1 MRKSLLSLAL
11 VSLALVLFLLPLTP
25 DLRAATLNGV
35 TMPDTIQARGYPLVL
50 NGMGLR
56 TKYGFKI
63 YVAGLY
69 LPQKSPDPDAII
81 KADAPKRIVMQ
92 FTHGVSKSQMA
103 DAFNDSFN
111 DNDPAAA
118 SAMKADVDRFLGQ
131 LDTVHSGDQM
141 VFTYIP
147 GTGTIFLLNGG
158 EKLTIPGPAFAQL
171 LFSVWLGPK
180 PPNPELKR
188 GLLGQ

>member
-1 MRKSLLSLAL
+1 MRKTSVLLSVAI
-11 VSLALVLFLLPLTP
+11 FLLASTI
-25 DLRAATLNGV
+25 DLRPATLNGV

-50 NGMGLR
+50 NGMGVR

-69 LPQKSPDPDAII
+69 LQQKSSDSDAII

-92 FTHGVSKSQMA
+92 FTHGASKSQMQ
-103 DAFNDSFN
+103 DGFNDSFT
-111 DNDPAAA
+111 DNTPDAKA
-118 SAMKADVDRFLGQ
+118 AMKPDVDRFLGQ
-131 LDTVHSGDQM
+131 LDTVHTGDQM

-147 GTGTIFLLNGG
+147 GTGTIFLMNGG
-158 EKLTIPGPAFAQL
+158 EKLTIPGPAFAQM

-180 PPNPELKR
+180 PPNPETKK